1 MPKLPI
7 ATLPVLAVL
16 LALPELAH
24 AQEPATSNEAVVT
37 TTAAEPAPRRLLLK
51 AGIAPSRLIPQHRWY
66 VDGWDIAPS
75 LGAEYQLGP
84 HVSLYGQAEVDFLI
98 GQRRYYGLGNSGK
111 DPLVHT
117 GAVGVG
123 LRRYYNQEGRERRN
137 RAHGPFVGNYYALE
151 ATTELNR
158 RKIYRYDSQGVPL
171 GIEDTE
177 HRIQVTPLLTAY
189 WGMQRRLGQH
199 FLYDANIGLGLLA
212 EPYIYSF
219 YSYGRNFDTLYRLES
234 TVALNLRLYFVH

>member
-1 MPKLPI
+1 MPKLLI

-24 AQEPATSNEAVVT
+24 AQEPTIPTETVVT
-37 TTAAEPAPRRLLLK
+37 TAAAEPAPRRLLFK
-51 AGIAPSRLIPQHRWY
+51 AGLAPSRLIPQYRY
-66 VDGWDIAPS
+66 ADGWAIAPS

-84 HVSLYGQAEVDFLI
+84 HVSLYGQAEVDFLV
-98 GQRRYYGLGNSGK
+98 GQRRYYGLGNPSK
-111 DPLVHT
+111 EALVHT

-123 LRRYYNQEGRERRN
+123 LRRYYNQEGRARRN

-158 RKIYRYDSQGVPL
+158 REFYRYDPQGVSL
-171 GIEDTE
+171 GVDTD
-177 HRIQVTPLLTAY
+177 HRIQATPLLTAH

-212 EPYIYSF
+212 QPYTYSF

-234 TVALNLRLYFVH
+234 TLALNLRLYFVH